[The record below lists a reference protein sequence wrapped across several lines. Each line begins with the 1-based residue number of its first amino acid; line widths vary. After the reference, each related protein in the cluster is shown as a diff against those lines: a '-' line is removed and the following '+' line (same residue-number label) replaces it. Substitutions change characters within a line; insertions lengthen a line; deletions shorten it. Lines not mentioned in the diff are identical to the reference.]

1 MSLKGGDGG
10 SWNPCCPCRGSDGK
24 YESDHETYTIRTKS
38 DDEPTRTPHVGQAQL
53 PYDAD
58 SLRRAAFWVVVIG
71 AVFMCIVLVMEAT
84 NASNPVELPDF
95 TGPVGWIAVL
105 GALFLFGSVGLMFK
119 EPADEYGKKPDAV
132 LFQAFNAL
140 GIFLVGVPLMIF
152 ECRSSGK
159 DVESVV
165 DFSWFDWLG
174 LLGAVD
180 IIIVSFW
187 AHLST
192 QLIGYAMAP
201 AVLNGVGMITSFLW
215 GKIFFSEPIRNMVG
229 ALFSLFL
236 LVLGVMLLGA
246 TQMANMAAAKR
257 EGRVGGHQTQTSS
270 MVTAAAAAAGFGAGV
285 MSGVFDGALMV
296 PYKLHERRLAG
307 PAGLSPKHTLAYLA
321 SFSVGSLLTTPVLIA
336 VAAARESKDE
346 LGSDW
351 KGTFSR
357 KLRRSAVP
365 GGVTGVVWAMGNF
378 LSVHASKHLGM
389 SVGFPLVQ
397 TGILVAAVW
406 GVFFFQDLNLSR
418 LHVLLLFLAALG
430 SLMAGAACLA
440 QMG

>member
-1 MSLKGGDGG
+1 MEANSKDTERLAEEEKTKTYGSFEFDRQDETSLKGGHGG
-10 SWNPCCPCRGSDGK
+10 YWNPCCPSGSDAKRTG
-24 YESDHETYTIRTKS
+24 HETYTVRTKS
-38 DDEPTRTPHVGQAQL
+38 DDEVAKTPHEEQAKL

-84 NASNPVELPDF
+84 NASNPTQLPDF
-95 TGPVGWIAVL
+95 NGPVGWIAVL

-119 EPADEYGKKPDAV
+119 EPADEYGEKPDAV

-140 GIFLVGVPLMIF
+140 GIFVVGVPLMVF
-152 ECRSSGK
+152 ECQSGD
-159 DVESVV
+159 DVREAV
-165 DFSWFDWLG
+165 DFSWLDWLG
-174 LLGAVD
+174 LLGAID

-215 GKIFFSEPIRNMVG
+215 GKIFFSEPIRNMAG

-246 TQMANMAAAKR
+246 TQLANMAAARR
-257 EGRVGGHQTQTSS
+257 EGMVDGHSTGSS
-270 MVTAAAAAAGFGAGV
+270 SIATAAAAAAGFGAGV

-296 PYKLHERRLAG
+296 PYKLHERQLAG

-321 SFSVGSLLTTPVLIA
+321 SFSVGSLLTAPVLIA
-336 VAAARESKDE
+336 FAAIREAKDDT
-346 LGSDW
+346 GSDW
-351 KGTFSR
+351 KNTFTR
-357 KLRRSAVP
+357 KLKRSAVP
-365 GGVTGVVWAMGNF
+365 GGVTGVVWAMGYARTCS
-378 LSVHASKHLGM
+378 L
-389 SVGFPLVQ
+389 
-397 TGILVAAVW
+397 ILCD
-406 GVFFFQDLNLSR
+406 G
-418 LHVLLLFLAALG
+418 
-430 SLMAGAACLA
+430 
-440 QMG
+440 